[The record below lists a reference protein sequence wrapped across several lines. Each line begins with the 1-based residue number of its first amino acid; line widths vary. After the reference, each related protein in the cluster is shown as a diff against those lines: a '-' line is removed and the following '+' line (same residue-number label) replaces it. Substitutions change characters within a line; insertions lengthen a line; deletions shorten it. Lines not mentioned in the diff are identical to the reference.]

1 MSRLPTVLVLATR
14 PIALGAPDATSAEP
28 YELDCQWQASDDD
41 LASILA
47 RERPD
52 VIVSFGP
59 RSRYPRLAEAPNDI
73 RRRWLHFDRAE
84 PTHAELQAIGALVLC
99 YAVRHALV
107 PDAAVGRPPLV
118 SVFTPAYR
126 PGERIQRAYRSLAS
140 QSFDNWEWVV
150 VDDSG
155 DEGETWRALEALA
168 RTDPRLS
175 IHLSTH
181 SGRIGE
187 VKRRACSLARGDIL
201 VELDHD
207 DELTPNALADIVAA
221 FERHPE
227 AGFVYSDWAEV
238 DERTGASLTYPP
250 GWAFGFGRYRTESFR
265 ARPLHIA
272 IAPPVNETTIRHIV
286 STPNHVRAWRR
297 ESYWQ
302 IGGHNPRL
310 HVADDYDLVVRTFLR
325 VPMIHVPRLCYI
337 QYLNSGTNTQARRR
351 PEIQLLVHQIRDH
364 YEHQI
369 RERLQELQ
377 QAEVAVGM
385 KPPSAAPAPSS
396 RAAGRNR
403 PLAPEVSVIIPT
415 FARPEL
421 CVRAVRSALA
431 QDWENLEVVVVG
443 DACARFD
450 SVMRA
455 VGDDPRVRSVWLPVN
470 KGGARARN
478 DGIQAA
484 AGEWIAYLDDD
495 NVWTEEHLSS
505 VMAAIRRTGA
515 SWGFSSMC
523 VPDGTDLGF
532 VVPVRGGIDTSCI
545 VHAKRLI
552 RDYGRWMS
560 SDEAGDY
567 AVDWVMVSRW
577 LEAGEP
583 WVATGQPTLV
593 YNTETSGQASFVLG
607 LAAARRGAPNP

>member
-1 MSRLPTVLVLATR
+1 MSRLPTVLVLAAR
-14 PIALGAPDATSAEP
+14 PIVLGAPDATPADP
-28 YELDCQWQASDDD
+28 HDLDCRWQASDDD

-59 RSRYPRLAEAPNDI
+59 RDRYPRLNAAPHDI
-73 RRRWLHFDRAE
+73 RRRWLHFDTAE
-84 PTHAELQAIGALVLC
+84 PTDAERQAIGALVLC

-107 PDAAVGRPPLV
+107 PDAAAGRPPLV

-126 PGERIQRAYRSLAS
+126 PGERIHRAYRSLVS

-168 RTDPRLS
+168 HLDPRLS

-187 VKRRACSLARGDIL
+187 VKRRACALARGDIL

-207 DELTPNALADIVAA
+207 DELTPNALSDIVGA

-227 AGFVYSDWAEV
+227 AGFVYSDWAEI
-238 DERTGASLTYPP
+238 DERTGASLTYSP
-250 GWAFGFGRYRTESFR
+250 GWAFGFGSYRTEWFR
-265 ARPLHIA
+265 GRQLHVA
-272 IAPPVNETTIRHIV
+272 IAPALNGTTIRHIV
-286 STPNHVRAWRR
+286 GTPNHVRAWSR
-297 ESYWQ
+297 ECYWQ

-337 QYLNSGTNTQARRR
+337 QYLNSGTNTQARRN

-364 YEHQI
+364 YEQQI
-369 RERLQELQ
+369 RDRLQELWNGD
-377 QAEVAVGM
+377 VAVSM
-385 KPPSAAPAPSS
+385 PPPPATDDARISSDHGAP
-396 RAAGRNR
+396 
-403 PLAPEVSVIIPT
+403 LVSVIIPT
-415 FARPEL
+415 FDRPEL
-421 CVRAVRSALA
+421 CVRAVGSALA

-443 DACARFD
+443 DGCPRFD

-455 VGDDPRVRSVWLPVN
+455 VGGDPRVRGLWLPVN
-470 KGGARARN
+470 KGGAHARN
-478 DGIQAA
+478 DGIRAA
-484 AGEWIAYLDDD
+484 GGEWIAYLDDD
-495 NVWTEEHLSS
+495 NVWTEGHVSS
-505 VMAAIRRTGA
+505 VMEAIRRTGS

-560 SDEAGDY
+560 RDEAGDY

-577 LEAGEP
+577 LEAGER
-583 WVATGQPTLV
+583 WVATGLPTLV
-593 YNTETSGQASFVLG
+593 YNTETSGQAGFVLG
-607 LAAARRGAPNP
+607 LAAARRAGRDA